1 VPDPS
6 DPAVRVEADVL
17 TVGLVATPPDHPA
30 QVVERLSG
38 ALPALLAQADGAVRW
53 EVEAG
58 WGEVAPRRDGGVEA
72 LLDDVA
78 RRRDEAGWDVVVCLT
93 DLPLQRGR
101 VPLVAHSSV
110 RRRACVVSLPALGIG
125 QLRGT
130 RTIVPGLVAG
140 LVAAG
145 SERSADEPFGS
156 RVERQVPVRRV
167 VDDADDGEVGFVS
180 SRVWGG
186 LRLVVG
192 MVRANRPA
200 RALAGL
206 SKLTVG
212 AFGTAAFALA
222 TNTIWQMAD
231 ALDGLRLSVIMI
243 LAIGALVAWLIVVHD
258 LWESPSP
265 QTPSELA
272 RLFNIGTVAT
282 LVLAAAISYLVL
294 LVGLTAVAALLIDIS
309 VLDQAL
315 GRPVGVVDY
324 LTLAWLISSLPTVG
338 GAIGSGLEDEQAVR
352 AVAYGYHPEPVGW
365 LDERRDAGS
374 DD

>member
-6 DPAVRVEADVL
+6 DAAVRVETDVI

-30 QVVERLSG
+30 QVVERLSNT
-38 ALPALLAQADGAVRW
+38 LPALLTQADGAVRW
-53 EVEAG
+53 RVEAG

-101 VPLVAHSSV
+101 LPLVAHSSV
-110 RRRACVVSLPALGIG
+110 RRQACVVSLPALGIG

-145 SERSADEPFGS
+145 SDRSSDEPLGS
-156 RVERQVPVRRV
+156 RVEREVPVRRV

-231 ALDGLRLSVIMI
+231 ALDGLRLNVIMI
-243 LAIGALVAWLIVVHD
+243 LGIGALVAWLIVVHD

-265 QTPSELA
+265 HTPPELA
-272 RLFNIGTVAT
+272 RLFNIGTVLT
-282 LVLAAAISYLVL
+282 LVLAAVISYLVL
-294 LVGLTAVAALLIDIS
+294 LVGLSAAAALLIDTS
-309 VLDQAL
+309 VLEQAL

-324 LTLAWLISSLPTVG
+324 LTLAWLISSLATVG

-352 AVAYGYHPEPVGW
+352 AAAYGYHPEPAGW
-365 LDERRDAGS
+365 LDDRRDAGS

>member
-1 VPDPS
+1 MPDPS
-6 DPAVRVEADVL
+6 DSAVRVETDVV
-17 TVGLVATPPDHPA
+17 TVGLIATPPDHPA
-30 QVVERLSG
+30 QVVERLRG
-38 ALPALLAQADGAVRW
+38 TLPDLLSQADGAVRW

-78 RRRDEAGWDVVVCLT
+78 RRRVDAGWDVVACLT
-93 DLPLQRGR
+93 DLPLQRER

-130 RTIVPGLVAG
+130 RSIVPGLVAG
-140 LVAAG
+140 LAAAG
-145 SERSADEPFGS
+145 SERASDVSFGS
-156 RVERQVPVRRV
+156 RVEQAAPVRRV
-167 VDDADDGEVGFVS
+167 VDDADDGEVGFVG
-180 SRVWGG
+180 SRFWGG

-212 AFGTAAFALA
+212 AFGTAAFSLA
-222 TNTIWQMAD
+222 TDTIWQMAD
-231 ALDGLRLSVIMI
+231 ALGGLRLTVIMLLS
-243 LAIGALVAWLIVVHD
+243 LAALVTWLIVVHD
-258 LWESPSP
+258 LWESPSTD
-265 QTPSELA
+265 TPPELA
-272 RLFNIGTVAT
+272 RLFNIGTVLT

-294 LVGLTAVAALLIDIS
+294 L
-309 VLDQAL
+309 
-315 GRPVGVVDY
+315 
-324 LTLAWLISSLPTVG
+324 AWLISSLATVG
-338 GAIGSGLEDEQAVR
+338 GAIGSGLEDEEAVR
-352 AVAYGYHPEPVGW
+352 AVAYGYHPDPVGW

-374 DD
+374 DG